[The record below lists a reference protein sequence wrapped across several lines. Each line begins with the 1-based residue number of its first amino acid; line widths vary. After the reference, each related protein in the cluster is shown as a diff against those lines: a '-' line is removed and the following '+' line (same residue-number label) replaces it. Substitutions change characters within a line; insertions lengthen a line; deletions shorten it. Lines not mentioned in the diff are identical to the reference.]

1 MPPLDPVATDDANVT
16 VQQLAQIIGE
26 IREATE
32 TIHTG
37 AIEIANFGK
46 HDVSGPG
53 ARDFLGRLLAAHPGR
68 LYGATKVP
76 PKNRQWPSRRGV
88 PLAEVFP
95 RDYIREYVGISRAN
109 LGVEAIDLLQLHVW
123 EDDWLRSGEIKRTVE
138 ELKREGSIRAFGISL
153 NRWEPWNGVKA
164 VRSGLV
170 DAVQVIYNIFDQAPE
185 DELFPACR
193 ENGVAVIARVP
204 FDEGSLIG
212 SLTLQSTWPAD
223 DWRSTYFVPEN
234 LESSVAH
241 ADAIKPLVPAGVTL
255 AEMALRF
262 ILSNQDVSTVI
273 PGMRKPSNVEANT
286 AASEAGPLPPG
297 LLSELRKHRWDRKP
311 TEWSQ

>member
-1 MPPLDPVATDDANVT
+1 MAGRGACSIALSGGSTPRSLYHLMGNDPWRKRFDWSRIELFQVDERAVPIDHPDSNFGMIERE
-16 VQQLAQIIGE
+16 LLRSAQIPESNVHRVHTELGAQAAAEEYESQLRKSFVAAGIPQFDVLLLGIGE
-26 IREATE
+26 DG
-32 TIHTG
+32 HT
-37 AIEIANFGK
+37 ASLF
-46 HDVSGPG
+46 PG
-53 ARDFLGRLLAAHPGR
+53 AEALHESCRLVLG
-68 LYGATKVP
+68 YT
-76 PKNRQWPSRRGV
+76 
-88 PLAEVFP
+88 
-95 RDYIREYVGISRAN
+95 VG
-109 LGVEAIDLLQLHVW
+109 
-123 EDDWLRSGEIKRTVE
+123 
-138 ELKREGSIRAFGISL
+138 
-153 NRWEPWNGVKA
+153 
-164 VRSGLV
+164 
-170 DAVQVIYNIFDQAPE
+170 
-185 DELFPACR
+185 
-193 ENGVAVIARVP
+193 VP